1 MSNQE
6 VEGEERPSIRCVRSF
21 WASLNAL
28 HPDRDGYSARPQQQR
43 LHAGSDNRRLPLSV
57 CTSTRKIRVSD
68 IHSTTLSGSRRPS
81 GMPWIFHR
89 WMICFLRTSFFS
101 YSLGDCVVSVSSDVS
116 ILASIPQDCSFQL
129 CIGCTDYL
137 SSISRHMILSIF
149 PGTTPDVFRHPSWS
163 RLLCKCV
170 CLCVSV

>member
-1 MSNQE
+1 MNQW
-6 VEGEERPSIRCVRSF
+6 VEGEERPSIRCVRGF
-21 WASLNAL
+21 LASLNAL
-28 HPDRDGYSARPQQQR
+28 HADRDGYSARPQQQR
-43 LHAGSDNRRLPLSV
+43 LRAGSDNRRLPLPV

-89 WMICFLRTSFFS
+89 GMIRFLRTFFP

-116 ILASIPQDCSFQL
+116 ILGSIPQDCSFQL
-129 CIGCTDYL
+129 CIGCTDYF

-149 PGTTPDVFRHPSWS
+149 AGTTPDVFRHPSWS

>member
-68 IHSTTLSGSRRPS
+68 IHSSAISGGRRPS

-89 WMICFLRTSFFS
+89 WTICFLRTSFCLTLSVIVWFRCPPILV
-101 YSLGDCVVSVSSDVS
+101 YSLPYLRIVLFSCASGVSMIFFYKQTYDVVN
-116 ILASIPQDCSFQL
+116 L
-129 CIGCTDYL
+129 CRYYTRCYPTSL
-137 SSISRHMILSIF
+137 
-149 PGTTPDVFRHPSWS
+149 VE
-163 RLLCKCV
+163 
-170 CLCVSV
+170 